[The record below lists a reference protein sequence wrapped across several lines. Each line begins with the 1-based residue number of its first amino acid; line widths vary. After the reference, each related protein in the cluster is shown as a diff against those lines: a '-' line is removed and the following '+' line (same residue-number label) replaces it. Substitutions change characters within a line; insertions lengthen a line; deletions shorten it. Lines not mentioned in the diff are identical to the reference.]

1 MSVED
6 CGNVA
11 LPSWSYSAYA
21 LDAEQQEASDPAF
34 RIASLLLAKL
44 ADYVV
49 PGMSLITATKGL
61 SNYVSECFVTF
72 PVKLAYKKINC
83 SKI

>member
-11 LPSWSYSAYA
+11 LPSWSYSTSA
-21 LDAEQQEASDPAF
+21 LDAEQQDASDPAF

-49 PGMSLITATKGL
+49 PGKSHSECVKSMKGL
-61 SNYVSECFVTF
+61 SEIY
-72 PVKLAYKKINC
+72 LGAINTLL
-83 SKI
+83 SPFHV